1 MRFALFTVFGA
12 ALVAGC
18 SQNNAVQ
25 EVPAVDAM
33 PTAGVYS
40 SFSAKGG
47 GQVMGDTF
55 VRRPGSDPLVRVAA
69 VEGDCWN
76 GSKGTS
82 LGPITICAPRDR
94 GNDRRDRDPGNP
106 TVGPITPP
114 IAAEGDEEMFTA
126 KYDRIEEVYGTKVWQ
141 DLDDQDQDAIRD
153 FYQENGGDGDWSDFS
168 GTDATE
174 QADADQ
180 SQDDTAADT
189 GADAETDTANGADE
203 QV

>member
-69 VEGDCWN
+69 VEGDCW
-76 GSKGTS
+76 
-82 LGPITICAPRDR
+82 
-94 GNDRRDRDPGNP
+94 RDRDPGNP

-180 SQDDTAADT
+180 SQDDTAADDTAADT